1 MAIFWSLM
9 ICLDPGFFS
18 REMMLLDDWLIDD
31 LKIVSI
37 MIMSNFM
44 NAKVLFEIKKENFR
58 NNYYII
64 EKLLIN
70 QTI

>member
-1 MAIFWSLM
+1 M